1 MRPSLETED
10 TAMRVV
16 MEYEQAQGR
25 QVYDVHEKNLGYD
38 ITSLD
43 LNSGELRL
51 IEVKGLAA
59 ATGTILLTPNEQRV
73 AEDRRDCYWLYIV
86 TNCATKPTLQEPV
99 KDPAR
104 LEWHEVTKVAHYYL
118 SVNAMTR
125 PMQVREDEAP
135 YGRDSGQQGED
146 A

>member
-1 MRPSLETED
+1 MIGYGKQ
-10 TAMRVV
+10 V
-16 MEYEQAQGR
+16 MSCG
-25 QVYDVHEKNLGYD
+25 LG
-38 ITSLD
+38 
-43 LNSGELRL
+43 
-51 IEVKGLAA
+51 
-59 ATGTILLTPNEQRV
+59 
-73 AEDRRDCYWLYIV
+73 
-86 TNCATKPTLQEPV
+86 QEPV

>member
-1 MRPSLETED
+1 MI
-10 TAMRVV
+10 A
-16 MEYEQAQGR
+16 
-25 QVYDVHEKNLGYD
+25 DVCRIVDQDSGKSARHRLASSADAVCG
-38 ITSLD
+38 IFD
-43 LNSGELRL
+43 L
-51 IEVKGLAA
+51 IGLAA

-135 YGRDSGQQGED
+135 YGKRGQE
-146 A
+146 